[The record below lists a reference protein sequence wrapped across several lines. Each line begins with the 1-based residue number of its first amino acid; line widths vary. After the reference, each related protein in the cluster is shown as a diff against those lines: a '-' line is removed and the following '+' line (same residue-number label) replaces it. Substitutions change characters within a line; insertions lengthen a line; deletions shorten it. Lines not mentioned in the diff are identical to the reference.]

1 MPRSF
6 DYRKISWFTF
16 AIALF
21 SHSSL
26 FGGQIATFELTP
38 KPGNSGLT
46 IFQADVQPAFS
57 VMPSDPN
64 ASPLKVLD
72 GSSGF
77 NQDNLTVL
85 LGNGDGVQQLVML
98 FGVAPSRDADGKI
111 TGQWTAGDMKGDW
124 AGTQKVAAAPAATA
138 GAAAS
143 AGLAGLD
150 GNWDATISVEGQT
163 EFKFG
168 LVIKKNGDKLVPEVT
183 GGGDLSIVEVE
194 TRDPDV
200 VNMTATY
207 QGQGPIPLVGKRIN
221 ADEAGGKWEAGGYSG
236 SWKVTRKK

>member
-1 MPRSF
+1 MMPRSLVF
-6 DYRKISWFTF
+6 RRICWFTF
-16 AIALF
+16 ATAFF

-85 LGNGDGVQQLVML
+85 LGNGDGV
-98 FGVAPSRDADGKI
+98 APSRDADGKI
-111 TGQWTAGDMKGDW
+111 TGFQPVLD
-124 AGTQKVAAAPAATA
+124 
-138 GAAAS
+138 AS
-143 AGLAGLD
+143 GNPDPGLAGNGVVKFSLD
-150 GNWDATISVEGQT
+150 LDPNFKGTLNLLPTPTSAQTFSLTTLTLPPSSPSSPDTTPATTPTTDTTPSVPSTQ
-163 EFKFG
+163 
-168 LVIKKNGDKLVPEVT
+168 VPEPLSVALWLACMGFGTLRAVQFRRNRQVVT
-183 GGGDLSIVEVE
+183 
-194 TRDPDV
+194 
-200 VNMTATY
+200 A
-207 QGQGPIPLVGKRIN
+207 
-221 ADEAGGKWEAGGYSG
+221 
-236 SWKVTRKK
+236 

>member
-1 MPRSF
+1 MMPRSLVF
-6 DYRKISWFTF
+6 RRICWFTF
-16 AIALF
+16 ATAFF

-111 TGQWTAGDMKGDW
+111 TGFQPVLD
-124 AGTQKVAAAPAATA
+124 
-138 GAAAS
+138 AS
-143 AGLAGLD
+143 GNPDPGLAGNGVVKFSLD
-150 GNWDATISVEGQT
+150 LDPNFKGTLNLLPTPTSAQTFSLTTLTLPPSSPSSPDTTPATTPTTDTTPSVPSTQ
-163 EFKFG
+163 
-168 LVIKKNGDKLVPEVT
+168 VPEPLSVALWLACMGFGTLRAVQFRRNRQVVT
-183 GGGDLSIVEVE
+183 
-194 TRDPDV
+194 
-200 VNMTATY
+200 A
-207 QGQGPIPLVGKRIN
+207 
-221 ADEAGGKWEAGGYSG
+221 
-236 SWKVTRKK
+236 